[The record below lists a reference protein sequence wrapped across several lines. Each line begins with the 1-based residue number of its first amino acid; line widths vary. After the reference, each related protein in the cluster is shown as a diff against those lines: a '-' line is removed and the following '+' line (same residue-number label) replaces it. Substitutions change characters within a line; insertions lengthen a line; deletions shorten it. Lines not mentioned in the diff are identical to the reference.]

1 MYSFLKNYILKG
13 NINPFH
19 HYPFGSEP
27 RADRETYLSIW
38 QEAKK
43 RQYPVI
49 HDFEKASGF
58 SIENEWFHK
67 LALHTQVVVKES
79 KICYQHGRLLYSTLG
94 VICEKQSQGCINI
107 LETGTARG
115 FSALCMARSLE
126 DRKKEGKIITID
138 PLPHNIPM
146 YWNCIDDSEGEKS
159 RAQLLAEYSKLIHR
173 YIWFLEGKSK
183 DVLNKL
189 ELSRIHFAFL
199 DGAHEY
205 GDLKFEI
212 AYLVPRQKKGDIIFF
227 DDFQVNLFP
236 GIVKAVKEL
245 ESQGAYIIKTI
256 LINDQR
262 GYSIAEKIS

>member
-1 MYSFLKNYILKG
+1 MAGGKKKK
-13 NINPFH
+13 
-19 HYPFGSEP
+19 YP
-27 RADRETYLSIW
+27 I
-38 QEAKK
+38 
-43 RQYPVI
+43 I
-49 HDFEKASGF
+49 HDFEKASGY
-58 SIENEWFHK
+58 SIEKEWFHK

-79 KICYQHGRLLYSTLG
+79 QICYQHGRLLYSTLG
-94 VICEKQSQGCINI
+94 EMCEKQSQDYINI

-146 YWNCIDDSEGEKS
+146 YWNCIDDSESEKS

-199 DGAHEY
+199 DGVHEY
-205 GDLKFEI
+205 GDLKLEI

-227 DDFQVNLFP
+227 DDFQENLFP

-245 ESQGAYIIKTI
+245 AATGCYSLETI
-256 LINDQR
+256 TVNEQR
-262 GYSIAEKIS
+262 GYAIGRKII